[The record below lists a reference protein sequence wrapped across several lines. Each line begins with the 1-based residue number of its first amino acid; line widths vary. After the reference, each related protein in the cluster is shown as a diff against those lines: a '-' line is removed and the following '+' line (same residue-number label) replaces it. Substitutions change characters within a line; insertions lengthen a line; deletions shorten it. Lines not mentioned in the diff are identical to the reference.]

1 MGAPHTFIPEEFKIV
16 DATAGP
22 VTTNGGVTSD
32 YVSLKNVKYAWIV
45 LQFTQAVGH
54 ATVIQ
59 PQVATAVA
67 PTGAA
72 SITFSADIWQN
83 ADTATSDTL
92 VKATS
97 ATSLTLAADAKKKQV
112 IIGIDPAACQK
123 MGATYDVIGFTVSD
137 SSQATNFVSGQFFL
151 EMKYAQGTPPAAITD

>member
-1 MGAPHTFIPEEFKIV
+1 MNVSLPEHFKIV

-32 YVSLKNVKYAWIV
+32 YVSLKGCKRAWIE

-59 PQVATAVA
+59 PQKATAVA

-72 SITFSADIWQN
+72 SITAAARIWSN
-83 ADTATSDTL
+83 LTTAVTDTL
-92 VKATS
+92 VKRTS
-97 ATSLTLAADAKKKQV
+97 ATSYTLNADVAKKHV
-112 IIGIDPAACQK
+112 LIEIDPAEFT
-123 MGATYDVIGFTVSD
+123 GDYDVLGFTISD
-137 SSQATNFVSGQFFL
+137 SSQATNLVCGTFKL
-151 EMKYAQGTPPAAITD
+151 EMGYSQATPPAAITD